1 MLSIP
6 LMLALFAVFLVI
18 GVPVAITLGSVS
30 LVFILKQGLPLSLIG
45 QRMFVG
51 LDSFPLMALPLFLLA
66 GNLMNNGG
74 ITDRLWKFARTMV
87 GFIPGGMGHVSVVSS
102 MLFASMSGSALATAG
117 GLGPIQIKGMEE
129 DGFERDM
136 AAAITAAASTIGPII
151 PPSIVFVLYGVLG
164 GVSVGKMFLAGILPG
179 ILMGISLMIYI
190 FFMALANKGKLVV
203 QPLPT
208 IKSATSAFVEGFF
221 PLLAP
226 VIILGGI
233 MNGYVTPTE
242 AAAIASVYSLIL
254 GFAFR
259 QMNIATLVKV
269 FKDTARSSA
278 SIMLIIGLASGFSW
292 MLTSMGAARM
302 FVAFVSNSNVSTFTI
317 LLFLNLALI
326 VVGCFIETNSA
337 VVLLTP
343 LLVPAMV
350 AVGIDPVHLGII
362 LCVNLLIG
370 ILTPPMGMSI
380 YVVSRVSNTPFHKVV
395 RRVIPLLASLLV
407 ALLLITYV
415 PQVSLFIPNL
425 LMP

>member
-6 LMLALFAVFLVI
+6 LMLTLFAVFLVM
-18 GVPVAITLGSVS
+18 GVPVAFTLGTVS
-30 LVFILKQGLPLSLIG
+30 LLFIFQNGLPLSLIS

-51 LDSFPLMALPLFLLA
+51 LNSFPLMALPLFLLA

-74 ITDRLWKFARTMV
+74 ITDRLWKFARTVV

-117 GLGPIQIKGMEE
+117 GLGPIQVKGMVE
-129 DGFERDM
+129 DGFDRDM

-164 GVSVGKMFLAGILPG
+164 GVSVGKMFLAGIIPG

-190 FFMALANKGKLVV
+190 FFMALANKGKFVV
-203 QPLPT
+203 HPLPT
-208 IKSATSAFVEGFF
+208 LKSTLSAFIEGFF
-221 PLLAP
+221 PLLSP

-233 MNGYVTPTE
+233 MGGYVTPTE
-242 AAAIASVYSLIL
+242 AAAIASIYSLML
-254 GFAFR
+254 GLFYR
-259 QMNIATLVKV
+259 QMDFATLIKV

-278 SIMLIIGLASGFSW
+278 SIMLIIGFASAFSW
-292 MLTSMGAARM
+292 MLTSMGAAKM
-302 FVAFVSNSNVSTFTI
+302 FISFVTSTTVSPLVI
-317 LLFLNLALI
+317 LMLLNLALI

-370 ILTPPMGMSI
+370 ILTPPMGMAI
-380 YVVSRVSNTPFHKVV
+380 YVVSRVSNTPFHQVV
-395 RRVIPLLASLLV
+395 RRVMPLLASLLI

-415 PQVSLFIPNL
+415 PQVSLFLPNL
-425 LMP
+425 FLP

>member
-1 MLSIP
+1 MLGIP
-6 LMLALFAVFLVI
+6 LMLTLFAVFLVM
-18 GVPVAITLGSVS
+18 GVPVAFTLGTVS
-30 LVFILKQGLPLSLIG
+30 LMFIFENGLPLSLIS

-74 ITDRLWKFARTMV
+74 ITDRLWKFARTVV

-129 DGFERDM
+129 DGFDRDM
-136 AAAITAAASTIGPII
+136 AAAITAAASTLGPII

-164 GVSVGKMFLAGILPG
+164 GVSVGRMFLAGIIPG
-179 ILMGISLMIYI
+179 ILMGLSLMIYI
-190 FFMALANKGKLVV
+190 FFMAITAKGKYVV
-203 QPLPT
+203 QPFPT
-208 IKSATSAFVEGFF
+208 FKSALSAFIEGFF
-221 PLLAP
+221 PLLSP

-233 MNGYVTPTE
+233 MGGYVTPTE

-254 GFAFR
+254 GLIYR
-259 QMNIATLVKV
+259 QMDVATLIRV
-269 FKDTARSSA
+269 FKETARASA
-278 SIMLIIGLASGFSW
+278 SIMIIIGLASGFSW

-302 FVAFVSNSNVSTFTI
+302 FIAFVSNTSVSTFTI
-317 LLFLNLALI
+317 LLLLNLALI

-380 YVVSRVSNTPFHKVV
+380 YVVSRVSKVPFHKVV
-395 RRVIPLLASLLV
+395 RRVIPLLASLLI

-415 PQVSLFIPNL
+415 PQVSLFLPNL
-425 LMP
+425 IMR

>member
-30 LVFILKQGLPLSLIG
+30 LVFILQQGLPLSLIG

-190 FFMALANKGKLVV
+190 FFMALANKGKFVV

-208 IKSATSAFVEGFF
+208 IKSAASAFVEGFF

-259 QMNIATLVKV
+259 QMDIATLVKV

-317 LLFLNLALI
+317 LLLLNLALI

-395 RRVIPLLASLLV
+395 RKVIPLLASLLV